1 MKVIIPLAGKG
12 ERLRPHT
19 ITKPKSMLS
28 VAGKPILGH
37 ILDRLKNVEVD
48 EIIFIISD
56 FADQIKDYVNKNYT
70 FKTIFIEQKEK
81 LGSAHAIDLAKKY
94 VNGPVLIIFGD
105 TIFDADLS
113 VINSKGFDG
122 YIFVKDVED
131 PSKYGVVT
139 IKDNFITQMVE
150 KPSAPVSNLAMIGT
164 YYIIDTE
171 TMFDAIEEVLR
182 NKPIKNNEYYLTDA
196 FEIMIKDGAKFKAV
210 NADEWDDCGSSR
222 ALIEANIKLLD
233 KMESRYD
240 DGENSVIIEP
250 VYIEEGVQIINSI
263 VGPHTTIGKDCIIEN
278 SVIKESIIG
287 KNTKIKDAGLLRSIV
302 GDKAV
307 VEGRLNRVNIGDSSE
322 ISFV

>member
-19 ITKPKSMLS
+19 ITKPKPLIS

-37 ILDRLKNVEVD
+37 ILDRLKDIDVD
-48 EIIFIISD
+48 ELIFITSD
-56 FADQIKDYVNKNYT
+56 FAEQIKDYVSSNYKY
-70 FKTIFIEQKEK
+70 KTTIIEQKEK
-81 LGSAHAIDLAKKY
+81 LGSAHAINLARKM
-94 VNGPVLIIFGD
+94 VDGPVLIIFGD

-139 IKDNFITQMVE
+139 LKDSFITQMVE
-150 KPSAPVSNLAMIGT
+150 KPSAPVSNLAMIGM
-164 YYIIDTE
+164 YYIIDTKS
-171 TMFDAIEEVLR
+171 MFDAIEEVWR
-182 NKPIKNNEYYLTDA
+182 SKPLKNNEYYLTDA
-196 FEIMIKDGAKFKAV
+196 FQIMIKDKAKLKAV
-210 NADEWDDCGSSR
+210 NANEWYDCGSSR
-222 ALIEANIKLLD
+222 SLIEANIKLLD
-233 KMESRYD
+233 KMESKTVEGD
-240 DGENSVIIEP
+240 NAVIIEP
-250 VYIEEGVQIINSI
+250 VCIESNVQIINSI

-287 KNTKIKDAGLLRSIV
+287 QSTKIKDAGLLRSIV

-307 VEGRLNRVNIGDSSE
+307 VEGRLNKVNIGDSSE